1 MKLTLEYLKERHSF
15 WKEEIGK
22 AGIWNP
28 QKFKTVHLEI
38 RNKSK
43 TYNGLFH
50 RKWVKCN
57 VRYRVVDRLIIYNN
71 VEDFDLKFLDSLI
84 VHEMIHQYIF
94 QNKIIDTSTHGKIF
108 KDFMTKINNE
118 FKNRIDLNTRDTNP
132 NLPKEGPGDTVF
144 NLLLIL
150 QKNNWFCC
158 VVRPGKVKHFHNH
171 VITLKQN
178 KKIKDFGWLQS
189 NDIHFNQYPQCTKY
203 LHGEKLPFSKMIK
216 FLKKYNAK
224 KSSLNL

>member
-1 MKLTLEYLKERHSF
+1 MKLTLEYLKERHTY
-15 WKEEIGK
+15 WKEEIGQT
-22 AGIWNP
+22 GIWDP

-38 RNKSK
+38 RKKSK

-50 RKWVKCN
+50 RKWIKRN
-57 VRYRVVDRLIIYNN
+57 VRYRVIDRLIIYNN
-71 VEDFDLKFLDSLI
+71 VEDFDPKFLDSLI

-94 QNKIIDTSTHGKIF
+94 QNNIIDTSTHGKVF
-108 KDFMTKINNE
+108 KDFMKKINNE
-118 FKNRIDLNTRDTNP
+118 FTYRIDLNTTNTNP
-132 NLPKEGPGDTVF
+132 TLPKEGPGDTVY
-144 NLLLIL
+144 NLLLIF

-203 LHGEKLPFSKMIK
+203 LHG
-216 FLKKYNAK
+216 
-224 KSSLNL
+224 